1 MRTPNGE
8 RVLTSPVVG
17 PDWLVEDLLRVEGI
31 LLSSAGGSR
40 HPLVVEASTHLVK
53 AGGKRLRPALVLLA
67 SHAGQPGRQATDL
80 AAAAVELVH
89 LATLYHDDVLD
100 ESETRRGV
108 PTVHAKWGAE
118 VAILAGD
125 YLFARGCLLG
135 AEAGSEVPTL
145 LSNGISNVCEG
156 QISESGALNNPC
168 RDVDEYFQTISLKTA
183 SLFRCACEMGAT
195 TASAPAEARASL
207 AAYGTNLGL
216 AFQLIDDL
224 LDITGDSGI
233 TGKAPGTDLKEGV
246 FTLPVLIAC
255 QREPALV
262 RRLEE
267 GERDLAGIL
276 PALRDAGALDAAY
289 AEAVAYG
296 CRAKE
301 SVAFLPEGAVRSVL
315 HTVVEGVLAQLD

>member
-1 MRTPNGE
+1 VESALSHSVAAT
-8 RVLTSPVVG
+8 
-17 PDWLVEDLLRVEGI
+17 DWLVNDLLRVEDI
-31 LLSSAGGSR
+31 LLSSAGGSTN
-40 HPLVVEASTHLVK
+40 PLVAEASTHLVK

-67 SHAGQPGRQATDL
+67 SHAGEPGKPATDL
-80 AAAAVELVH
+80 AAAAIELVH

-108 PTVHAKWGAE
+108 PTVHAKWGVG

-125 YLFARGCLLG
+125 YLFARGCSLG

-145 LSNGISNVCEG
+145 LSNGIANVCEG
-156 QISESGALNNPC
+156 QISEFGALNNPA
-168 RDVDEYFQTISLKTA
+168 RDVEEHLNTIFLKTA

-195 TASAPAEARASL
+195 TALARPEARASL
-207 AAYGTNLGL
+207 AAYGANLGL

-224 LDITGDSGI
+224 LDITGDSDI

-255 QREPALV
+255 ERNPAFV

-267 GERDLAGIL
+267 GERDLTQLL
-276 PALRDAGALDAAY
+276 PLLRGSGAIDAAY
-289 AEAVAYG
+289 ERAVAYG
-296 CRAKE
+296 RRAKD
-301 SVAFLPEGAVRSVL
+301 SVAFLPDGTVRSVL
-315 HTVVEGVLAQLD
+315 HTVVDGVLAQLD